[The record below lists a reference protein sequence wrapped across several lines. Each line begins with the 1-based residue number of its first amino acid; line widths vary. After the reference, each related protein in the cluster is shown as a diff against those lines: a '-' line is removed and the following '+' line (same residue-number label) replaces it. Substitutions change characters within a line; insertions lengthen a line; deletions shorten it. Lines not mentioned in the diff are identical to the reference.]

1 MSAHLDSLLH
11 EILSQPTAPFREKQV
26 IAKIIQAL
34 DDAGVPYLQDPIGNI
49 VLGADSEKAYLK
61 KIRAKS
67 PEPVRVFIAHLDHPG
82 FHGVSWKSDSELL
95 VKWHGG
101 TPTQHLEGSKV
112 WLAGPE
118 GRIAEGSLKDVK
130 LLSSGRA
137 IESGTVEYLSQSLP
151 SPLPAEK
158 IYGGFQFR
166 APVWVEGDL
175 IYTKAAD
182 DLIGAYALTSL
193 AIRLWKKKR
202 SADFPFLAVLTR
214 AEEVGF
220 IGAIGHFELGW
231 LQKAKRNVICVSLET
246 SRTLPGA
253 EIGKGPVVRLGD
265 RMTVFDPGALRI
277 LTELAQ
283 SHLPERHQRRIM
295 DGGSCEATAATAYGF
310 PCVGISVPL
319 GNYHNQ
325 SLEGGPDAA
334 PPNGPAPEFVH
345 SQDIQGLLVLCEA
358 LLKPKLPWNQ
368 PWLNKKKEFKKS
380 LKDYRA
386 LLRSGP

>member
-1 MSAHLDSLLH
+1 MILHPDSLLN

-26 IAKIIQAL
+26 ILKITQAL
-34 DDAGVPYLQDPIGNI
+34 EAAAVPYLIDPVGNI
-49 VLGADSEKAYLK
+49 IIGADSQKAYLK
-61 KIRAKS
+61 KIRGKS
-67 PEPVRVFIAHLDHPG
+67 SEPVRVFIAHLDHPG
-82 FHGVSWKSDSELL
+82 FHGVSWKTDSELI

-101 TPTQHLEGSKV
+101 SPTQHLAGSKV

-118 GRIAEGSLKDVK
+118 GGLTEGTLKEAT
-130 LLSSGRA
+130 L
-137 IESGTVEYLSQSLP
+137 LP
-151 SPLPAEK
+151 SGKAIDSGIVVCPHQPIPVEK

-166 APVWVEGDL
+166 APVWLEGNL
-175 IYTKAAD
+175 LYTKAAD
-182 DLIGAYALTSL
+182 DLIGAFALTSL
-193 AIRLWKKKR
+193 AIRLWKRKR
-202 SADFPFLAVLTR
+202 AADFPFLAVLTR

-231 LQKAKRNVICVSLET
+231 LQQAKREIICVSLET

-265 RMTVFDPGALRI
+265 RMTVFDSGALRI
-277 LTELAQ
+277 LTDLAQ

-310 PCVGISVPL
+310 PCIGISVPL

-334 PPNGPAPEFVH
+334 PLNGPAPEFVH
-345 SQDIQGLLVLCEA
+345 TEDIQGLLVLCEA
-358 LLKPKLPWNQ
+358 LLKSKLPWST
-368 PWLNKKKEFKKS
+368 PWSKKKKEFKKS
-380 LKDYRA
+380 LQSYRT